1 MRTSFHH
8 QSEAQPPNGTL
19 TAATSP
25 DTPSYMASQAVGSPM
40 IGCPSPLP
48 AAGVSLTHVAPT
60 AAIRGKVPFSS
71 KIAAKALAPM
81 RSSKEAPLRSSR
93 CSAWPFAARRAAQ
106 RLATS
111 CAI

>member
-48 AAGVSLTHVAPT
+48 AAGVSLTHVALAGGDEVQAGCISAVIPT
-60 AAIRGKVPFSS
+60 LDL
-71 KIAAKALAPM
+71 IA
-81 RSSKEAPLRSSR
+81 
-93 CSAWPFAARRAAQ
+93 FATQ
-106 RLATS
+106 
-111 CAI
+111 